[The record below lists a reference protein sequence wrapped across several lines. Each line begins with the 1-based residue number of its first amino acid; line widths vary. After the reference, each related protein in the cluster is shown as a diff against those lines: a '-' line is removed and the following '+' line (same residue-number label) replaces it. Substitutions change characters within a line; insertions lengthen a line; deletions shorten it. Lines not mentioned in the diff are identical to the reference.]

1 MKIEKLSPAFKDYLW
16 GGTKLRDV
24 YGKKCDYEKVAE
36 SWELS
41 THPAGQSVI
50 DGGEYD
56 GLKFGEYLEKVG
68 AKALGVNGAKFKEFP
83 VLIKFIDAKQ
93 PLSVQVHPSDEYA
106 LRVEGEYGKTEMWYV
121 VDCEPGASL
130 YFGVNRALTKEEFK
144 KRIEDNTLTDVL
156 YKADVKKG
164 DVFFI
169 QSGTI
174 HAIGAGILICEIQ
187 QNSNTTYRVYDY
199 GRRGADGKL
208 RELHIDKAID
218 VSKLTP
224 SDTSDK
230 QGKPEEI
237 PGGTKCALASC
248 PYFTTEKY
256 VVDGEVEIDVT
267 GDSFASLVVTE
278 GSGKLETAE
287 DVNVNGT
294 RKNVAY
300 YTPSEPGVSYLT
312 ATTKD
317 GQYHVNFAVVCLP
330 VQANTLRLDDTRA
343 TLHPLET
350 LALNATL
357 TPTPTRAEDA
367 ALTWTSFNP
376 EVATVDENGVVTAHK
391 PGYAYIKVST
401 DINTSVTAYCVVEV
415 LPGQGYTVT
424 LDANGGTV
432 KPDSVSVQY
441 GMAVGQLPVPVRE
454 GYTFDGWY
462 DENGA
467 QYTEDTIYA
476 IAGDTTLTARWT
488 ANIYEITLDANGG
501 VTDVALVQVTFGQ
514 AVGALPTPTREG
526 YVFLGWFDEAGSRY
540 DASTVYSTADGVTLT
555 ARWGQE
561 DSTFTIT
568 LDANGGT
575 VKPSALAVV
584 YGQAVGALPVPTRE
598 GYTFG
603 GWYDKD
609 GNRYDASSVY
619 SVKGDTTLTARWIEN
634 SVQTGDGF
642 PIFLLSGA
650 MMGAAAG
657 AVMLLLKR
665 RKLMGE

>member
-130 YFGVNRALTKEEFK
+130 YFGLNRALTKEEFK

-278 GSGKLETAE
+278 GSGK
-287 DVNVNGT
+287 VVG
-294 RKNVAY
+294 
-300 YTPSEPGVSYLT
+300 SE
-312 ATTKD
+312 
-317 GQYHVNFAVVCLP
+317 N
-330 VQANTLRLDDTRA
+330 
-343 TLHPLET
+343 
-350 LALNATL
+350 
-357 TPTPTRAEDA
+357 
-367 ALTWTSFNP
+367 
-376 EVATVDENGVVTAHK
+376 EVEFK
-391 PGYAYIKVST
+391 PA
-401 DINTSVTAYCVVEV
+401 
-415 LPGQGYTVT
+415 
-424 LDANGGTV
+424 
-432 KPDSVSVQY
+432 DS
-441 GMAVGQLPVPVRE
+441 LFVP
-454 GYTFDGWY
+454 
-462 DENGA
+462 
-467 QYTEDTIYA
+467 
-476 IAGDTTLTARWT
+476 
-488 ANIYEITLDANGG
+488 
-501 VTDVALVQVTFGQ
+501 
-514 AVGALPTPTREG
+514 
-526 YVFLGWFDEAGSRY
+526 AGSGKIKINGHC
-540 DASTVYSTADGVTLT
+540 TVVKT
-555 ARWGQE
+555 
-561 DSTFTIT
+561 
-568 LDANGGT
+568 T
-575 VKPSALAVV
+575 V
-584 YGQAVGALPVPTRE
+584 
-598 GYTFG
+598 
-603 GWYDKD
+603 
-609 GNRYDASSVY
+609 
-619 SVKGDTTLTARWIEN
+619 
-634 SVQTGDGF
+634 
-642 PIFLLSGA
+642 
-650 MMGAAAG
+650 
-657 AVMLLLKR
+657 
-665 RKLMGE
+665 